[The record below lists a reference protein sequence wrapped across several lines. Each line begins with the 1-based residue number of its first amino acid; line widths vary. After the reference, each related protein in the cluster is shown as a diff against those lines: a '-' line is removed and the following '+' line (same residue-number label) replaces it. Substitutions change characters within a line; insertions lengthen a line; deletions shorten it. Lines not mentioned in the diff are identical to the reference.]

1 MYTALLYMHSGKTV
15 TESFDFYPT
24 YSDILLRGYDPEHV
38 DSYEVLD
45 DCDISILP
53 F

>member
-1 MYTALLYMHSGKTV
+1 MRSGKTI
-15 TESFDFYPT
+15 TELFDSYPT
-24 YSDILLRGYDPEHV
+24 YSDILLRGYDPEYI
-38 DSYEVLD
+38 DSYEVTD